1 MSFFRSLLL
10 KPWNYEGQETSAIAG
25 DMAGLGSA
33 PQQIALVI
41 FLSVVTVLFSLFG
54 VAYFMRMAV
63 DTSSPLFCGAGYWE
77 VLNEPKILW
86 LNTGILIF
94 TSGVIEWT
102 RREAGLGRGG
112 LVKLGLV
119 FGAVLTLAFLYG
131 QSVAWRELNQSGY
144 MVNSNAATS
153 FFYLLTG
160 LHALH
165 VIGGLWVWF
174 STTATAFFD
183 ETDPVRLSPTIKLC
197 AIYWHFLLILWVLL
211 FVLFLNT

>member
-1 MSFFRSLLL
+1 LSFFRSLLL

-86 LNTGILIF
+86 LNNGILIF
-94 TSGVIEWT
+94 NSWVI
-102 RREAGLGRGG
+102 
-112 LVKLGLV
+112 
-119 FGAVLTLAFLYG
+119 
-131 QSVAWRELNQSGY
+131 
-144 MVNSNAATS
+144 
-153 FFYLLTG
+153 
-160 LHALH
+160 
-165 VIGGLWVWF
+165 
-174 STTATAFFD
+174 
-183 ETDPVRLSPTIKLC
+183 
-197 AIYWHFLLILWVLL
+197 
-211 FVLFLNT
+211 